1 MADYPVDLLVRAGFL
16 PVCEQNLCVR
26 IGWCSDGVSGVVLLQ
41 WRAWKSKM
49 DEVVFLPVLS
59 GSSDFVGNSA
69 CYDLWRHQSDC
80 LGPERMDLRVR
91 LENGRRH
98 YSQFIFLYSVGVQSF
113 TILNIR
119 IKDDR
124 LEKPD

>member
-1 MADYPVDLLVRAGFL
+1 
-16 PVCEQNLCVR
+16 
-26 IGWCSDGVSGVVLLQ
+26 
-41 WRAWKSKM
+41 M

-91 LENGRRH
+91 LENGRRL

-119 IKDDR
+119 IKDDK
-124 LEKPD
+124 LEKPDCRAASVIDISGSIRSRSACSILFLFRYL

>member
-1 MADYPVDLLVRAGFL
+1 MADYPVDLLVRTGFL
-16 PVCEQNLCVR
+16 PICEQNLCVR
-26 IGWCSDGVSGVVLLQ
+26 TGWCSDGVSGIVFLQ
-41 WRAWKSKM
+41 WRTWKSKM

-59 GSSDFVGNSA
+59 GASDFVRNSA
-69 CYDLWRHQSDC
+69 CYDLWRHQSDS
-80 LGPERMDLRVR
+80 LGPERMDRKVCM
-91 LENGRRH
+91 ENGRRL
-98 YSQFIFLYSVGVQSF
+98 YSQFIFRNSVGVQSF